1 LHAIAFQLRFKR
13 DIVFSGWQIHSFKQ
27 KRLKQAMSSTT
38 PS

>member
-1 LHAIAFQLRFKR
+1 VILF
-13 DIVFSGWQIHSFKQ
+13 FSGWQIHSFKQ